1 MNLSINP
8 WYYCNFRCHF
18 CYLTPEQL
26 ADKKLLDIATLE
38 QRLTEVLAYDSIEH
52 VDLYGGEISLL
63 PTYYLEELKL
73 CLEAHGVT
81 SANINTNLSAINEI
95 MLDPF
100 FHVSVSYDF
109 TAREQY
115 DKVWRNMAL
124 LPVQFSVLMLAS
136 DKLITEDVDYM
147 IQQFNLLPNLTS
159 VEIKPYSENQSNSL
173 NVSFKDYEEFV
184 KRWLTSPVK
193 KNFDFINE
201 YLIQDVLDKTN
212 NSFSD
217 DHVYITPSGRFAV
230 LEFDLNDKEFFQ
242 EYDTFEE
249 YIRWCQLEKE
259 RVAKNKFCNSCEY
272 YGHCLSEHLREVKDL
287 DNSCNGFK
295 LLIDWYKEDVSRN
308 N

>member
-26 ADKKLLDIATLE
+26 GDRKLLDLE
-38 QRLTEVLAYDSIEH
+38 RLNEMLSEVLMYDSIDH
-52 VDLYGGEISLL
+52 IDLYGGEIALL
-63 PTYYLEELKL
+63 PDYYLEELKL
-73 CLEAHGVT
+73 CLESYGVD
-81 SANINTNLSAINEI
+81 SVNINTNLSAINEA
-95 MLDPF
+95 MFDPYY
-100 FHVSVSYDF
+100 HISVSYDF
-109 TAREQY
+109 TVREQH

-136 DKLITEDVDYM
+136 DRLITEDVDNM

-184 KRWLTSPVK
+184 KQWITSPVEK
-193 KNFDFINE
+193 KFDFINE
-201 YLIQDVLDKTN
+201 YLIEDVLDKKG

-217 DHVYITPSGRFAV
+217 DHVYITPSGRWAV
-230 LEFDLNDKEFFQ
+230 LEFDLNDKEYFL
-242 EYDTFEE
+242 EYDTFDQ
-249 YIRWCQLEKE
+249 YLVWTRLEKE
-259 RVAKNKFCNSCEY
+259 RVANNKFCNSCEY

-295 LLIDWYKEDVSRN
+295 LLIDWYANRSN
-308 N
+308 

>member
-1 MNLSINP
+1 MNISINP

-18 CYLTPEQL
+18 CYLTAEQL
-26 ADKKLLDIATLE
+26 SDKKLLDIN
-38 QRLTEVLAYDSIEH
+38 RLNELLDEIQTYDTIDH

-63 PTYYLEELKL
+63 PDHYLKELQM
-73 CLEAHGVT
+73 CLELHGVD
-81 SANINTNLSAINEI
+81 SVNINTNLSAINEI

-109 TAREQY
+109 AAREQH

-136 DKLITEDVDYM
+136 DKLILEDVDSM

-184 KRWLTSPVK
+184 KRWLTSTVT

-201 YLIQDVLDKTN
+201 YLIQDVLDKTR

-217 DHVYITPSGRFAV
+217 DHIYITPNGQFAV
-230 LEFDLNDKEFFQ
+230 LDFDLNDREFFQ
-242 EYDTFEE
+242 EYETFEE
-249 YIRWCQLEKE
+249 YLHWCHLEKQ
-259 RVAKNKFCNSCEY
+259 RVSKNKFCNSCEY
-272 YGHCLSEHLREVKDL
+272 YGHCLSEHLRDVKNL

-295 LLIDWYKEDVSRN
+295 LLIDWYANRSN
-308 N
+308 

>member
-26 ADKKLLDIATLE
+26 GDKKLLDLE
-38 QRLTEVLAYDSIEH
+38 RLNEMLSEVLMYDSIDH
-52 VDLYGGEISLL
+52 IDLYGGEIALL
-63 PTYYLEELKL
+63 PDYYLEELKL
-73 CLEAHGVT
+73 CLESYGVD
-81 SANINTNLSAINEI
+81 SVNINTNLSAINEA
-95 MLDPF
+95 MFDPYY
-100 FHVSVSYDF
+100 HISVSYDF
-109 TAREQY
+109 TVREQH

-136 DKLITEDVDYM
+136 DRLITEDVDNM

-184 KRWLTSPVK
+184 KQWITSPVEK
-193 KNFDFINE
+193 KFDFINE
-201 YLIQDVLDKTN
+201 YLIEDVLDKKR

-217 DHVYITPSGRFAV
+217 DHVYITPSGRWAV
-230 LEFDLNDKEFFQ
+230 LEFDLNDKEYFL
-242 EYDTFEE
+242 EYDSFDQYLVWT
-249 YIRWCQLEKE
+249 RLEKE
-259 RVAKNKFCNSCEY
+259 RVANNKFCNSCEY

-295 LLIDWYKEDVSRN
+295 LLIDWYANRSN
-308 N
+308 

>member
-18 CYLTPEQL
+18 CYLTSDQL
-26 ADKKLLDIATLE
+26 GDRTLLDIPTLE
-38 QRLTEVLAYDSIEH
+38 KRLTEILTYDSIEH
-52 VDLYGGEISLL
+52 VDLYGGEVGLL
-63 PTYYLEELKL
+63 PTDYLQNLKL
-73 CLEAHGVT
+73 CLETYGIT
-81 SANINTNLSAINEI
+81 SVNINTNLSAINDV

-100 FHVSVSYDF
+100 FHISVSYDF
-109 TAREQY
+109 AAREQY

-136 DKLITEDVDYM
+136 DRLITEDADNM

-173 NVSFKDYEEFV
+173 NISFKDYEEFV

-201 YLIQDVLDKTN
+201 YLIQDVLDRTR

-217 DHVYITPSGRFAV
+217 DHVYITPNGKFAV

-242 EYDTFEE
+242 EYDTFEK
-249 YIRWCQLEKE
+249 YILWCRAEKD

-272 YGHCLSEHLREVKDL
+272 YGHCLSEHLREVKSM

-295 LLIDWYKEDVSRN
+295 LLIDWYKENVPRTN
-308 N
+308 

>member
-26 ADKKLLDIATLE
+26 GDRKLLDLE
-38 QRLTEVLAYDSIEH
+38 RLNEMLSEVLMYDSIDH
-52 VDLYGGEISLL
+52 IDLYGGEIALL
-63 PTYYLEELKL
+63 PDYYLEELKL
-73 CLEAHGVT
+73 CLESYGVD
-81 SANINTNLSAINEI
+81 SVNINTNLSAINEA
-95 MLDPF
+95 MFDPYY
-100 FHVSVSYDF
+100 HISVSYDF
-109 TAREQY
+109 TVREQH

-136 DKLITEDVDYM
+136 DLLITEDVDNM

-184 KRWLTSPVK
+184 KQWITSPVEK
-193 KNFDFINE
+193 KFDFINE
-201 YLIQDVLDKTN
+201 YLIEDVLDKKR

-217 DHVYITPSGRFAV
+217 DHVYITPSGRWAV
-230 LEFDLNDKEFFQ
+230 LEFDLNDKEYFL
-242 EYDTFEE
+242 EYDSFDQYLVWT
-249 YIRWCQLEKE
+249 RLEKE
-259 RVAKNKFCNSCEY
+259 RVANNKFCNSCEY

-295 LLIDWYKEDVSRN
+295 LLIDWYANRSN
-308 N
+308 

>member
-26 ADKKLLDIATLE
+26 GDRKLLDLE
-38 QRLTEVLAYDSIEH
+38 RLNEMLSEVLMYDSIDH
-52 VDLYGGEISLL
+52 VDLYGGEIALL
-63 PTYYLEELKL
+63 PDYYLEELKL
-73 CLEAHGVT
+73 CLESYGVD
-81 SANINTNLSAINEI
+81 SVNINTNLSAINEA
-95 MLDPF
+95 MFDPYY
-100 FHVSVSYDF
+100 HISVSYDF
-109 TAREQY
+109 TVREQH

-136 DKLITEDVDYM
+136 DRLITEDVDNM

-184 KRWLTSPVK
+184 KQWIDSTVEK
-193 KNFDFINE
+193 KFDFINE
-201 YLIQDVLDKTN
+201 YLIQDVLDKKS

-217 DHVYITPSGRFAV
+217 DHVYITPSGRWAV
-230 LEFDLNDKEFFQ
+230 LEFDLNDKEYFL
-242 EYDTFEE
+242 EYDTFEQ
-249 YIRWCQLEKE
+249 YVVWTQLEKE
-259 RVAKNKFCNSCEY
+259 RVANNKFCNSCEY

-295 LLIDWYKEDVSRN
+295 LLIDWYANRSN
-308 N
+308 

>member
-26 ADKKLLDIATLE
+26 ADRKLLDLN
-38 QRLTEVLAYDSIEH
+38 RLNDMLSEVLQYDNIDH
-52 VDLYGGEISLL
+52 VDLYGGEIALL
-63 PTYYLEELKL
+63 PDYYLEELKL
-73 CLEAHGVT
+73 CLESYGIDSV
-81 SANINTNLSAINEI
+81 NINTNLSAINEA
-95 MLDPF
+95 MFDPYY
-100 FHVSVSYDF
+100 HISVSYDF
-109 TAREQY
+109 TVREQH

-136 DKLITEDVDYM
+136 DKLITEDVDNM

-184 KRWLTSPVK
+184 KRWITSPVEK
-193 KNFDFINE
+193 KFDFINE
-201 YLIQDVLDKTN
+201 YLIEDVLDKKR

-217 DHVYITPSGRFAV
+217 DHVYITPSGRWAV
-230 LEFDLNDKEFFQ
+230 LEFDLNDKEYFL
-242 EYDTFEE
+242 EYDSFEQ
-249 YIRWCQLEKE
+249 YLVWTRMEKE
-259 RVAKNKFCNSCEY
+259 RVATNKFCNSCEY

-295 LLIDWYKEDVSRN
+295 LLIDWYANRSN
-308 N
+308 

>member
-26 ADKKLLDIATLE
+26 GDKKLLDLE
-38 QRLTEVLAYDSIEH
+38 RLNEMLSEVLMYDSIDH
-52 VDLYGGEISLL
+52 IDLYGGEIALL
-63 PTYYLEELKL
+63 PDYYLEELKL
-73 CLEAHGVT
+73 CLESYGVD
-81 SANINTNLSAINEI
+81 SVNINTNLSAINEA
-95 MLDPF
+95 MFDPYY
-100 FHVSVSYDF
+100 HISVSYDF
-109 TAREQY
+109 TVREQH

-136 DKLITEDVDYM
+136 DRLITEDVDNM

-184 KRWLTSPVK
+184 KQWITSTVEK
-193 KNFDFINE
+193 KFDFINE
-201 YLIQDVLDKTN
+201 YLIEDVLDKKG

-217 DHVYITPSGRFAV
+217 DHVYITPSGRWAV
-230 LEFDLNDKEFFQ
+230 LEFDLNDKEYFL
-242 EYDTFEE
+242 EYDTFDQ
-249 YIRWCQLEKE
+249 YLVWTRLEKE
-259 RVAKNKFCNSCEY
+259 RVANNKFCNSCEY

-295 LLIDWYKEDVSRN
+295 LLIDWYANRSN
-308 N
+308 

>member
-26 ADKKLLDIATLE
+26 GDKKLLNLD
-38 QRLTEVLAYDSIEH
+38 RLSDMLAEVLIHDSVEH
-52 VDLYGGEISLL
+52 VDLYGGEIALL
-63 PTYYLEELKL
+63 PNHYLEELKL
-73 CLEAHGVT
+73 CLESYGINSV
-81 SANINTNLSAINEI
+81 NINTNLSAINEA
-95 MLDPF
+95 MFDPYY
-100 FHVSVSYDF
+100 HISVSYDF
-109 TAREQY
+109 TAREQH

-136 DKLITEDVDYM
+136 DRLITQDVDNM
-147 IQQFNLLPNLTS
+147 IHQFNLLPNLTS

-184 KRWLTSPVK
+184 KRWITSPIAK
-193 KNFDFINE
+193 KFDFINE
-201 YLIQDVLDKTN
+201 YLIEDVLDKKS

-217 DHVYITPSGRFAV
+217 DHVYITPSGQWAV
-230 LEFDLNDKEFFQ
+230 LEFDLNDKEYFL
-242 EYDTFEE
+242 EYDSFEQ
-249 YIRWCQLEKE
+249 YLVWTRLEKE
-259 RVAKNKFCNSCEY
+259 RVANNKFCNSCEY

-295 LLIDWYKEDVSRN
+295 LLIDWYATRSN
-308 N
+308 

>member
-26 ADKKLLDIATLE
+26 GDRKLLDLE
-38 QRLTEVLAYDSIEH
+38 RLNEMLSEVMMYDSVDH
-52 VDLYGGEISLL
+52 VDLYGGEIALL
-63 PTYYLEELKL
+63 PDYYLEELKL
-73 CLEAHGVT
+73 CLESYGIDSV
-81 SANINTNLSAINEI
+81 NINTNLSAINEA
-95 MLDPF
+95 MFDPYY
-100 FHVSVSYDF
+100 HISVSYDF
-109 TAREQY
+109 AVREQH

-136 DKLITEDVDYM
+136 DRLITEDVDNM

-184 KRWLTSPVK
+184 KQWIASTVEK
-193 KNFDFINE
+193 KFDFINE
-201 YLIQDVLDKTN
+201 YLIQDVLDKKG

-217 DHVYITPSGRFAV
+217 DHVYITPNGRWAV
-230 LEFDLNDKEFFQ
+230 LEFDLNDKEYFL
-242 EYDTFEE
+242 EYDSFDQYLVWT
-249 YIRWCQLEKE
+249 RLEKE
-259 RVAKNKFCNSCEY
+259 RVANNKFCNSCEY

-295 LLIDWYKEDVSRN
+295 LLIDWYANRSN
-308 N
+308 

>member
-26 ADKKLLDIATLE
+26 GDKKLLDLE
-38 QRLTEVLAYDSIEH
+38 RLNEMLSEVLIYDSIDH
-52 VDLYGGEISLL
+52 VDLYGGEIALL
-63 PTYYLEELKL
+63 PDYYLEELKL
-73 CLEAHGVT
+73 CLESYGVD
-81 SANINTNLSAINEI
+81 SVNINTNLSAINEA
-95 MLDPF
+95 MFDPYY
-100 FHVSVSYDF
+100 HISVSYDF
-109 TAREQY
+109 TVREQH

-136 DKLITEDVDYM
+136 DLLITEDVDNM

-184 KRWLTSPVK
+184 KQWITSPVEK
-193 KNFDFINE
+193 KFDFINE
-201 YLIQDVLDKTN
+201 YLIEDVLDKKG

-217 DHVYITPSGRFAV
+217 DHVYITPSGRWAV
-230 LEFDLNDKEFFQ
+230 LEFDLNDKEYFL
-242 EYDTFEE
+242 EYDTFDQ
-249 YIRWCQLEKE
+249 YLVWTRLEKE
-259 RVAKNKFCNSCEY
+259 RVANNKFCNSCEY

-295 LLIDWYKEDVSRN
+295 LLIDWYANRSN
-308 N
+308 

>member
-18 CYLTPEQL
+18 CYLTEEQL
-26 ADKKLLDIATLE
+26 SNKKLLDIDKLD
-38 QRLTEVLAYDSIEH
+38 QRLAEIQTYDNIEH

-63 PTYYLEELKL
+63 PKEYLAELQS
-73 CLEAHGVT
+73 CLEAYGINSV
-81 SANINTNLSAINEI
+81 NINTNLSAINDV

-100 FHVSVSYDF
+100 FHISVSYDF

-115 DKVWRNMAL
+115 NKVWRNMIL
-124 LPVQFSVLMLAS
+124 LPKQFSVLMLAS

-147 IQQFNLLPNLTS
+147 ISQYNLLSNLTS
-159 VEIKPYSENQSNSL
+159 VEIKPYSENQANSL
-173 NVSFKDYEEFV
+173 KVSFIQYEEFI
-184 KRWLTSPVK
+184 KRWLTSKVK

-201 YLIQDVLDKTN
+201 YLIQDVLDKTK

-217 DHVYITPSGRFAV
+217 DHVYITPSGQFAV
-230 LEFDLNDKEFFQ
+230 LEFDLNDREFFQ

-249 YIRWCQLEKE
+249 YLHWCHLERQ
-259 RVAKNKFCNSCEY
+259 RVSKNKFCSNCEY
-272 YGHCLSEHLREVKDL
+272 YGHCLSEHLRDVKSL

-295 LLIDWYKEDVSRN
+295 LLIDWYKN
-308 N
+308 NAI

>member
-26 ADKKLLDIATLE
+26 GDRKLLDLE
-38 QRLTEVLAYDSIEH
+38 RLNEMLSEVMMYDSVDH
-52 VDLYGGEISLL
+52 VDLYGGEIALL
-63 PTYYLEELKL
+63 PDYYLEELKL
-73 CLEAHGVT
+73 CLESYGIDSV
-81 SANINTNLSAINEI
+81 NINTNLSAINEA
-95 MLDPF
+95 MFDPYY
-100 FHVSVSYDF
+100 HISVSYDF
-109 TAREQY
+109 TVREQH

-136 DKLITEDVDYM
+136 DRLITEDVDNM

-184 KRWLTSPVK
+184 KQWIISPVEK
-193 KNFDFINE
+193 KFDFINE
-201 YLIQDVLDKTN
+201 YLIQDVLDKKG

-217 DHVYITPSGRFAV
+217 DHVYITPSGRWAV
-230 LEFDLNDKEFFQ
+230 LEFDLNDKEYFL
-242 EYDTFEE
+242 EYDTFDQ
-249 YIRWCQLEKE
+249 YLIWTRLEKE
-259 RVAKNKFCNSCEY
+259 RVANNKFCNSCEY

-295 LLIDWYKEDVSRN
+295 LLIDWYAHRSN
-308 N
+308 

>member
-26 ADKKLLDIATLE
+26 ADRKLLDLN
-38 QRLTEVLAYDSIEH
+38 RLNDMLSEVLQYDSIDH
-52 VDLYGGEISLL
+52 VDLYGGEIALL
-63 PTYYLEELKL
+63 PDYYLEELKL
-73 CLEAHGVT
+73 CLESHGIDSV
-81 SANINTNLSAINEI
+81 NINTNLSAINEA
-95 MLDPF
+95 MFDPYY
-100 FHVSVSYDF
+100 HISVSYDF
-109 TAREQY
+109 TVREQH

-136 DKLITEDVDYM
+136 DKLITEDVDNM

-184 KRWLTSPVK
+184 KRWITSPVEK
-193 KNFDFINE
+193 KFDFINE
-201 YLIQDVLDKTN
+201 YLIEDVLDKRR

-217 DHVYITPSGRFAV
+217 DHVYITPSGRWAV
-230 LEFDLNDKEFFQ
+230 LEFDLNDKEYFL
-242 EYDTFEE
+242 EYDSFEQ
-249 YIRWCQLEKE
+249 YLVWTRMEKE
-259 RVAKNKFCNSCEY
+259 RVANNKFCNSCEY

-295 LLIDWYKEDVSRN
+295 LLIDWYANRSN
-308 N
+308 

>member
-26 ADKKLLDIATLE
+26 GDRKLLDLN
-38 QRLTEVLAYDSIEH
+38 RLNDMLSEVLLYDSVDH
-52 VDLYGGEISLL
+52 VDLYGGEIALL
-63 PTYYLEELKL
+63 PDYYLEELKL
-73 CLEAHGVT
+73 CLESYGIDSV
-81 SANINTNLSAINEI
+81 NINTNLSAINEA
-95 MLDPF
+95 MFDPYY
-100 FHVSVSYDF
+100 HISVSYDF
-109 TAREQY
+109 TVREQH

-136 DKLITEDVDYM
+136 DRLITQDVDNM

-184 KRWLTSPVK
+184 KQWVTSPVEK
-193 KNFDFINE
+193 KFDFINE
-201 YLIQDVLDKTN
+201 YLIQDVLDKKS

-217 DHVYITPSGRFAV
+217 DHVYITPSGRWAV
-230 LEFDLNDKEFFQ
+230 LEFDLNDKEYFL
-242 EYDTFEE
+242 EYDTFDQ
-249 YIRWCQLEKE
+249 YLVWTRLEKE
-259 RVAKNKFCNSCEY
+259 RVANNKFCNSCEY

-295 LLIDWYKEDVSRN
+295 LLIDWYANRSN
-308 N
+308 

>member
-26 ADKKLLDIATLE
+26 GDRKLLDLE
-38 QRLTEVLAYDSIEH
+38 RLNEMLSEVMMYDSIDH
-52 VDLYGGEISLL
+52 VDLYGGEIALL
-63 PTYYLEELKL
+63 PDYYLEELKL
-73 CLEAHGVT
+73 CLESYGIDSV
-81 SANINTNLSAINEI
+81 NINTNLSAINEA
-95 MLDPF
+95 MFDPYY
-100 FHVSVSYDF
+100 HISVSYDF
-109 TAREQY
+109 TVREQH

-136 DKLITEDVDYM
+136 DRLITEDVDNM

-184 KRWLTSPVK
+184 KQWIASPVEK
-193 KNFDFINE
+193 KFDFINE
-201 YLIQDVLDKTN
+201 YLIQDVLDKKG

-217 DHVYITPSGRFAV
+217 DHVYITPSGRWAV
-230 LEFDLNDKEFFQ
+230 LEFDLNDKEYFL
-242 EYDTFEE
+242 EYDTFDQ
-249 YIRWCQLEKE
+249 YLIWTRLEKE
-259 RVAKNKFCNSCEY
+259 RVANNKFCNSCEY

-295 LLIDWYKEDVSRN
+295 LLIDWYAHRSN
-308 N
+308 

>member
-26 ADKKLLDIATLE
+26 GDRKLLDLN
-38 QRLTEVLAYDSIEH
+38 RLNDMLSEVLLYDSVDH
-52 VDLYGGEISLL
+52 VDLYGGEIALL
-63 PTYYLEELKL
+63 PDYYLEELKL
-73 CLEAHGVT
+73 CLESYGIDSV
-81 SANINTNLSAINEI
+81 NINTNLSAINEA
-95 MLDPF
+95 MFDPYY
-100 FHVSVSYDF
+100 HISVSYDF
-109 TAREQY
+109 TVREQH

-136 DKLITEDVDYM
+136 DRLITEDVDNM

-184 KRWLTSPVK
+184 KQWVTSPVEK
-193 KNFDFINE
+193 KFDFINE
-201 YLIQDVLDKTN
+201 YLIQDVLDKKS

-217 DHVYITPSGRFAV
+217 DHVYITPSGRWAV
-230 LEFDLNDKEFFQ
+230 LEFDLNDKEYFL
-242 EYDTFEE
+242 EYDTFDQ
-249 YIRWCQLEKE
+249 YLVWTRLEKE
-259 RVAKNKFCNSCEY
+259 RVANNKFCNSCEY

-295 LLIDWYKEDVSRN
+295 LLIDWYANRSN
-308 N
+308 

>member
-26 ADKKLLDIATLE
+26 GDRKLLDLE
-38 QRLTEVLAYDSIEH
+38 RLNEMLSEVLMYDSIDH
-52 VDLYGGEISLL
+52 VDLYGGEIALL
-63 PTYYLEELKL
+63 PDYYLEELKL
-73 CLEAHGVT
+73 CLESYGVD
-81 SANINTNLSAINEI
+81 SVNINTNLSAINEA
-95 MLDPF
+95 MFDPYY
-100 FHVSVSYDF
+100 HISVSYDF
-109 TAREQY
+109 TVREQH

-136 DKLITEDVDYM
+136 DRLITEDVDKM

-184 KRWLTSPVK
+184 KQWITSPVEK
-193 KNFDFINE
+193 KFDFINE
-201 YLIQDVLDKTN
+201 YLIEDVLDKKG

-217 DHVYITPSGRFAV
+217 DHVYITPSGRWAV
-230 LEFDLNDKEFFQ
+230 LEFDLNDKEYFL
-242 EYDTFEE
+242 EYDTFDQ
-249 YIRWCQLEKE
+249 YLVWTRLEKE
-259 RVAKNKFCNSCEY
+259 RVANNKFCNSCEY

-295 LLIDWYKEDVSRN
+295 LLIDWYANRSN
-308 N
+308 

>member
-26 ADKKLLDIATLE
+26 GDKKLLDLE
-38 QRLTEVLAYDSIEH
+38 RLNEMLSEVLMYDSIDH
-52 VDLYGGEISLL
+52 VDLYGGEIALL
-63 PTYYLEELKL
+63 PDYYLEELKL
-73 CLEAHGVT
+73 CLESYGVD
-81 SANINTNLSAINEI
+81 SVNINTNLSAINEA
-95 MLDPF
+95 MFDPYY
-100 FHVSVSYDF
+100 HISVSYDF
-109 TAREQY
+109 TVREQH

-136 DKLITEDVDYM
+136 DLLITEDVDNM

-184 KRWLTSPVK
+184 KQWITSPVEK
-193 KNFDFINE
+193 KFDFINE
-201 YLIQDVLDKTN
+201 YLIEDVLDKKR

-217 DHVYITPSGRFAV
+217 DHVYITPSGRWAV
-230 LEFDLNDKEFFQ
+230 LEFDLNDKEYFL
-242 EYDTFEE
+242 EYDSFDQYLVWT
-249 YIRWCQLEKE
+249 RLEKE
-259 RVAKNKFCNSCEY
+259 RVANNKFCNSCEY

-295 LLIDWYKEDVSRN
+295 LLIDWYANRSN
-308 N
+308 

>member
-26 ADKKLLDIATLE
+26 ADRKLLDLN
-38 QRLTEVLAYDSIEH
+38 RLNDMLSEVLLYDSIDH
-52 VDLYGGEISLL
+52 VDLYGGEIALL
-63 PTYYLEELKL
+63 PDYYLEELKL
-73 CLEAHGVT
+73 CLESYGIDSV
-81 SANINTNLSAINEI
+81 NINTNLSAINEA
-95 MLDPF
+95 MFDPYY
-100 FHVSVSYDF
+100 HISVSYDF
-109 TAREQY
+109 TVREQH

-136 DKLITEDVDYM
+136 DRLITEDVDNM

-173 NVSFKDYEEFV
+173 NVNFKDYEEFV
-184 KRWLTSPVK
+184 KQWITSPVEK
-193 KNFDFINE
+193 KFDFINE
-201 YLIQDVLDKTN
+201 YLIQDVLDKKG

-217 DHVYITPSGRFAV
+217 DHVYITPSGRWAV
-230 LEFDLNDKEFFQ
+230 LEFDLNDKEYFL
-242 EYDTFEE
+242 EYDTFDQ
-249 YIRWCQLEKE
+249 YLIWTRLEKE
-259 RVAKNKFCNSCEY
+259 RVANNKFCNSCEY

-295 LLIDWYKEDVSRN
+295 LLIDWYAHRSN
-308 N
+308 